1 MMTMMIGKYGMTLLE
16 AIGWGIG
23 IFGICSLLAFGMVRL
38 IDALLD
44 RIERED

>member
-1 MMTMMIGKYGMTLLE
+1 MMIGKYGMTLLE